1 MLSGDVMSAIRLAM
15 FSLLAAVV
23 AAATASAATAQ
34 TFPSRPITIVVP
46 NPPGG
51 ITDIIARTLAA
62 RLGET
67 WKQQVIVENRPAGAG
82 TVGIGSVAKAAPD
95 GHTLLVA
102 ADSAFVTAPHS
113 HGKLPYDPL
122 NDFAPITGLGIS
134 PQALIV
140 NPSVPAKSL
149 MELVALGK
157 QKPGALNYGTFGV
170 ATSGH
175 LNIVLIESLTGA
187 KFTPVHYR
195 GAAPGLND
203 TIAGHIQMMI
213 VSIGLVVQSWQAGK
227 LRVLGFGSSKRI
239 ERFPEVPTLAESGL
253 PGYEAGSWYG
263 LVAPKGTPREIV
275 DKLNAEARRVLEDAQ
290 TRERVL
296 EPSFIFSIASSPD
309 NFAER
314 MKRDSVKWGKVIRD
328 ANIKAE

>member
-1 MLSGDVMSAIRLAM
+1 MSAIRIAM
-15 FSLLAAVV
+15 FSLLAVV
-23 AAATASAATAQ
+23 AAVATPSATTAQ

-62 RLGET
+62 RLSET

-82 TVGIGSVAKAAPD
+82 TVGIGGVAKAAPD

-102 ADSAFVTAPHS
+102 ADSAFVTTPHS

-149 MELVALGK
+149 GELVALGK
-157 QKPGALNYGTFGV
+157 QKPGGLNYGTFGV

-213 VSIGLVVQSWQAGK
+213 VSIGLVVQSWQADK

-239 ERFPEVPTLAESGL
+239 ERFPEVPTLAEGGL

-275 DKLNAEARRVLEDAQ
+275 DKLNAEARRVLEDPQ
-290 TRERVL
+290 IRERVL
-296 EPSFIFSIASSPD
+296 EPNFIFSIASSPD
-309 NFAER
+309 DFAER

>member
-1 MLSGDVMSAIRLAM
+1 MSAIRGAV
-15 FSLLAAVV
+15 LLAT
-23 AAATASAATAQ
+23 AATIVASGAHGQ
-34 TFPSRPITIVVP
+34 TYPSRPVQIIVP

-51 ITDIIARTLAA
+51 ITDILARTLAA
-62 RLGET
+62 RLTET

-102 ADSAFVTAPHS
+102 ADSAYVTAPHVQA
-113 HGKLPYDPL
+113 KLPYDPL
-122 NDFAPITGLGIS
+122 TDFVPITGLGIS

-149 MELVALGK
+149 AELVALGK
-157 QKPGALNYGTFGV
+157 AKPGTLNYGTFGV

-213 VSIGLVVQSWQAGK
+213 VSIGLVVQSWQADK
-227 LRVLGFGSSKRI
+227 LRVLGFGSRQRI
-239 ERFPEVPTLAESGL
+239 ARFPDVPTLAESGL
-253 PGYEAGSWYG
+253 PDFEAGSWYG
-263 LVAPKGTPREIV
+263 LVAPRGTPREIV
-275 DKLNAEARRVLEDAQ
+275 DKLNAETRRIMEDPQ
-290 TRERVL
+290 LREKVL
-296 EPSFIFSIASSPD
+296 EPAFIYSIVSSPD
-309 NFAER
+309 EFAER
-314 MKRDSVKWGKVIRD
+314 MRQDSIKWGKVIRD
-328 ANIKAE
+328 ANIKAQ